1 MGSEQKE
8 EQSGFRA
15 SSDREAAAHPSED
28 KFEDIVD
35 SLLRFVWRFALTV
48 VSFVLIPRSA
58 TRRSINPSQVR
69 TYVSPLTFM
78 AICSALLTIIASSL
92 IIRPSPRDSR
102 TSEFFPEKIRSTL
115 ETLETQFSLVDAA
128 ATSIPGIAV
137 IFLGS
142 WIFGKMFF
150 RQGQGRQRFQNLAC
164 YAWGSQCIIIIV
176 ALALQ
181 LCAQQE
187 WRVINRV
194 VPWVFL
200 YGLLAPSI
208 ILLLGAG
215 ALHDTIGRRAVGIL
229 RYFAI
234 GFFSLILTVTFIP
247 AATLTAVAR
256 EELRK
261 LREPRVSTNDSS
273 APGGRSAWRV
283 RIPYVSAVVEQN
295 SPDVVVLIALV
306 LNNNSDQEFLLSPK
320 GIDVHIRS
328 QPVGA
333 VKWND
338 SHGVASEISDGG
350 GRVIPVAVLRPKTTE
365 AIQSRIVFHQTNESV
380 FTGKN
385 LLCFV
390 IHLTDISGRPF
401 WVSDC
406 REINLRVEGLQV
418 LQKPEPLPRS
428 QKH

>member
-15 SSDREAAAHPSED
+15 SSDHEAAAYPSED

-48 VSFVLIPRSA
+48 VSFVLVPRSA
-58 TRRSINPSQVR
+58 TRRSINHSQGR
-69 TYVSPLTFM
+69 TYVSPLTFV

-92 IIRPSPRDSR
+92 QISPSPRDSP
-102 TSEFFPEKIRSTL
+102 TSGFLPEEFLSTL
-115 ETLETQFSLVDAA
+115 ATLETQFSLVDAA

-142 WIFGKMFF
+142 WTFGKMFF

-176 ALALQ
+176 ALALVE
-181 LCAQQE
+181 CARSWKE
-187 WRVINRV
+187 WRAVINHA

-215 ALHDTIGRRAVGIL
+215 ALYDTIGRRAVGIL

-234 GFFSLILTVTFIP
+234 GFFSLILTVSFIP
-247 AATLTAVAR
+247 AATLTAVAHD
-256 EELRK
+256 ELRK
-261 LREPRVSTNDSS
+261 LREPRVSTIGSS
-273 APGGRSAWRV
+273 APDAPSTRRV

-295 SPDVVVLIALV
+295 SPDIVVLIALA
-306 LNNNSDQEFLLSPK
+306 LNNNSDQEFLLSPQ
-320 GIDVHIRS
+320 GIHVQIRS
-328 QPVGA
+328 RHA
-333 VKWND
+333 V
-338 SHGVASEISDGG
+338 SSEILDSG

-365 AIQSRIVFHQTNESV
+365 AIQSRIVFHQANESV
-380 FTGKN
+380 VTGKN
-385 LLCFV
+385 GMSLV
-390 IHLTDISGRPF
+390 IYLTDILGRRF
-401 WVSDC
+401 LVSDS
-406 REINLRVEGLQV
+406 REIDLSVEGLRV
-418 LQKPEPLPRS
+418 LQKPEPLSRS